1 MATAATPALVLLPEW
16 GTGHLMSMV
25 ESCKRVLLGGG
36 RKFFITLLVM
46 RPPTDEATSEVEA
59 HVRREAASGLDIRF
73 HRLPAV
79 EPPADAAGV
88 EEFIARY
95 IQLHAPH
102 VRDAVAG
109 LGCPVAA
116 LVLDIFAAP
125 MVDVARDLGVPSYVF
140 MSSTG
145 ALLALTLHL
154 PVLDEL
160 VTVEFDE
167 VDGEVDVPG
176 LPPLPPTSMP
186 CPVEDKKSPNYTW
199 FVHLGE
205 RYMDATGI
213 IANTADELE
222 PGPLAAI
229 ADGRCVP
236 GRTAPPVYPIGP
248 VLSLGSGNTKKD
260 SSEPPHECIAWL
272 DAQPPA
278 SVVFLCFGS
287 MGWFEA
293 PQVMEIT
300 AALER
305 SGHRFLWVLRGPPA
319 AESGAGAPDGSE
331 HPTDANL
338 DELLPGGF
346 LDRTKGRGLVWPKW
360 APQKDIL
367 GHPAVGGFVT
377 HGGWNSVLES
387 LWHGVPMAPWP
398 LYAEQHL
405 NAFEL
410 VADMGVAVPLKVD
423 RKRGNFVEAAELER
437 TVRSLMGGGSEEGRK
452 AREKAAE
459 KKAVCRNAVED
470 GGSSHAALQRLSEA
484 LHQGAAHP
492 KTRINAE

>member
-1 MATAATPALVLLPEW
+1 MATPAPALVLLPEW
-16 GTGHLMSMV
+16 GSGHLMSML
-25 ESCKRVLLGGG
+25 ESCKRVLLAGAGGG
-36 RKFFITLLVM
+36 REFSITLLVM
-46 RPPTDEATSEVEA
+46 RPPTDEAGSEVEA

-79 EPPADAAGV
+79 DPPADAAGV

-95 IQLHAPH
+95 IHLHAPH

-109 LGCPVAA
+109 MGRPVAA
-116 LVLDIFAAP
+116 LVLDMFAAP

-145 ALLALTLHL
+145 AMLALMLHL
-154 PVLDEL
+154 PVLHDR
-160 VTVEFDE
+160 VAVEFHE
-167 VDGEVDVPG
+167 VDREVDVPG
-176 LPPLPPTSMP
+176 LPPLPPASMP
-186 CPVEDKKSPNYTW
+186 CPVVDKKSPNYTW
-199 FVHLGE
+199 FVRLGD
-205 RYMDATGI
+205 RFMDATGI

-236 GRTAPPVYPIGP
+236 GRAAPPVYPIGP
-248 VLSLGSGNTKKD
+248 VLSLGGNDKRD

-272 DAQPPA
+272 DGQPPA

-293 PQVMEIT
+293 AQVVEIT

-305 SGHRFLWVLRGPPA
+305 SGHRFLWVLRGPPPA
-319 AESGAGAPDGSE
+319 AESGTGAPDGSE

-338 DELLPGGF
+338 DELLPEGF
-346 LDRTKGRGLVWPKW
+346 LERTKGRGMVWPTW
-360 APQKDIL
+360 APQKEIL
-367 GHPAVGGFVT
+367 AHPAIGGFVT

-410 VADMGVAVPLKVD
+410 VRDMGVAVPLGVD
-423 RKRGNFVEAAELER
+423 RERDNFVEAAELER
-437 TVRSLMGGGSEEGRK
+437 AVRSLMDDASEEGKK

-459 KKAVCRNAVED
+459 MKAVCRSAVAAG

-484 LHQGAAHP
+484 LHQGAALP
-492 KTRINAE
+492 KK

>member
-1 MATAATPALVLLPEW
+1 M
-16 GTGHLMSMV
+16 
-25 ESCKRVLLGGG
+25 
-36 RKFFITLLVM
+36 
-46 RPPTDEATSEVEA
+46 
-59 HVRREAASGLDIRF
+59 
-73 HRLPAV
+73 
-79 EPPADAAGV
+79 
-88 EEFIARY
+88 
-95 IQLHAPH
+95 
-102 VRDAVAG
+102 
-109 LGCPVAA
+109 GCPVAA
-116 LVLDIFAAP
+116 LVLDMFAAP
-125 MVDVARDLGVPSYVF
+125 MVDVARDFGVPSYVF

-145 ALLALTLHL
+145 AMLALMLHL
-154 PVLDEL
+154 PVLHEL

-176 LPPLPPTSMP
+176 LPPLPPASMP
-186 CPVEDKKSPNYTW
+186 CPVVDKKSPNYTW
-199 FVHLGE
+199 FMHLGD
-205 RYMDATGI
+205 RFMDATGI

-229 ADGRCVP
+229 TDGRCVP

-248 VLSLGSGNTKKD
+248 VLSLGSGNAKD
-260 SSEPPHECIAWL
+260 NPKPPHECIAWL
-272 DAQPPA
+272 DGQPPA

-293 PQVMEIT
+293 PQVVEIT

-305 SGHRFLWVLRGPPA
+305 SGHRFLWVLRGPPPA

-338 DELLPGGF
+338 DELLPDGF
-346 LDRTKGRGLVWPKW
+346 LERTRGRGLVWPTW

-367 GHPAVGGFVT
+367 AHRAVGGFVT

-423 RKRGNFVEAAELER
+423 TKRDNFVEAAELER
-437 TVRSLMGGGSEEGRK
+437 AVRSLMEHGASSGEEGRK

-459 KKAVCRNAVED
+459 MKAVCRSAVAE
-470 GGSSHAALQRLSEA
+470 GGSSHAALRRLSAA
-484 LHQGAAHP
+484 LHDGAAVP
-492 KTRINAE
+492 KK